1 MTTLQKIITA
11 AKKLK
16 KQYPNKY
23 SKWTDYVKAASK
35 TVKTGTKK
43 VGAVKKKKAAKK
55 KPTVRSS
62 HTDKG
67 SHNVKIKVVS
77 GLNKVTRKGKKTAV
91 HYSRISGVNN
101 DGYFANMSEL
111 KAANKASGY
120 FWFSPATMKFFNSK
134 IESQLIAGKY
144 FISSEKYKT
153 TSPRD
158 YSIREVMG
166 KDGDIRILKGDFK
179 SKQEAKE
186 YLAKYRKK

>member
-16 KQYPNKY
+16 KQHPNKY

-43 VGAVKKKKAAKK
+43 VGAVKKKTAAKK

-77 GLNKVTRKGKKTAV
+77 GVSGSTDSNKFYIKLLSEISKEIETKEAV
-91 HYSRISGVNN
+91 KDIASKQYA
-101 DGYFANMSEL
+101 DP
-111 KAANKASGY
+111 KNKALKSY
-120 FWFSPATMKFFNSK
+120 WASK
-134 IESQLIAGKY
+134 RNTAAKTIAALKKQQAAIKKLIK
-144 FISSEKYKT
+144 
-153 TSPRD
+153 
-158 YSIREVMG
+158 
-166 KDGDIRILKGDFK
+166 
-179 SKQEAKE
+179 
-186 YLAKYRKK
+186 